1 MSHRNRGDS
10 LTSEE
15 LNDGIS
21 TLHLR
26 NDTSAADSPVPSP
39 ASGVTS
45 PLVEDDLEVEEYA
58 PNEQNESRPEISR
71 HFTREDADSIVGGTS
86 VPTVPPEDRDD
97 EVPEKL
103 ELIYKN
109 NKVFLFSLPFG
120 GSLGSLSMPK
130 MGLKLP
136 FTHKD
141 PETEEIR
148 LRIQRQESLNTLD
161 EAKYFAN
168 QKGTDDVR
176 FRAMKHLI
184 KEGISEILPDFIK
197 KEKPY
202 ELVFNDLD
210 GPIVVMGGFRGSI
223 LREARTGKRVWI
235 PLKAG
240 FNLRKINLLL
250 GPTEEDELRAT
261 DLIYPDG
268 VLKNIGPFDICK
280 KLIKKLD
287 SNPNT
292 VVKEFG
298 YDWRLSL
305 SITSAQL
312 IEVLE
317 KLQKDTGKR
326 PIVIA
331 HSMGGLVAHGALQ
344 NRPDLFRG
352 IVYVGSPSEC
362 LNILGPIRY
371 GDSVMF
377 SDKILTFET
386 NFMMRSSFAFLPLS
400 GRVFGNTETGE
411 FYDLDYFDPDTWV
424 EYNLNP
430 LVLSTRKH
438 IELTR
443 LIDLDATIVDDRAEL
458 TCKSPTDSLN
468 CPKSPTESIGSRIKF
483 YPPGIK
489 SKSKTNLFTNLQM
502 QKRHR
507 TGSFSPVLS
516 SEDEIWAEYKFSFSF
531 EEAYEYLSRTLKQTK
546 EYILG
551 LNYRDDL
558 KHKYPPLAIVYG
570 DTVPSVRG
578 SNVRS
583 RQDIKD
589 GNYYEFFY
597 GRGDGVVH
605 SRWLMPEAKGFQHY
619 NEKTGEGHIVGKFAS
634 EAGHVDLMT
643 DLKVMARALDAIVEA
658 DKKWK
663 REL

>member
-1 MSHRNRGDS
+1 MLGS
-10 LTSEE
+10 LPLDNPTNAE
-15 LNDGIS
+15 LAEGIEG
-21 TLHLR
+21 LHLPNKQR
-26 NDTSAADSPVPSP
+26 TNSSTSSGSPATPTSAIAPPT
-39 ASGVTS
+39 A
-45 PLVEDDLEVEEYA
+45 EDDLDIEDYA
-58 PNEQNESRPEISR
+58 PQDSSHQISR
-71 HFTREDADSIVGGTS
+71 HFTREDADSIVGGTLVPS
-86 VPTVPPEDRDD
+86 VPPKDSDD
-97 EVPEKL
+97 LPEKP
-103 ELIYKN
+103 ELIYKSH
-109 NKVFLFSLPFG
+109 KVFLFSLPFG
-120 GSLGSLSMPK
+120 SSLSMPR
-130 MGLKLP
+130 MGLRLP
-136 FTHKD
+136 FSHKD

-148 LRIQRQESLNTLD
+148 LRLQRQESLSTLD
-161 EAKYFAN
+161 EAKYYSN
-168 QKGTDDVR
+168 TKGTDDVR

-202 ELVFNDLD
+202 ESVLNDLD

-223 LREARTGKRVWI
+223 LRDAKTGKRVWI

-240 FNLRKINLLL
+240 LNLRKINLLL
-250 GPTEEDELRAT
+250 GPTVEDELHAT
-261 DLIYPDG
+261 DFIYPDG
-268 VLKNIGPFDICK
+268 VLKSIGPFDICK

-287 SNPNT
+287 NNPKT
-292 VVKEFG
+292 TVKEFG

-305 SITSAQL
+305 SITSDQL
-312 IEVLE
+312 IECLE
-317 KLQKDTGKR
+317 DIQNKTKKR
-326 PIVIA
+326 AIVIA

-344 NRPDLFRG
+344 KRPDLFRG
-352 IVYVGSPSEC
+352 IVYVGTPSEC

-411 FYDLDYFDPDTWV
+411 YYDLDYFDPDTWV

-430 LVLSTRKH
+430 LVSSTRKN
-438 IELTR
+438 IEEAR
-443 LIDLDATIVDDRAEL
+443 LLADSDSTIVDDKADL
-458 TCKSPTDSLN
+458 TNKLPPEPVSS
-468 CPKSPTESIGSRIKF
+468 PKSPTESIGSRIKF

-507 TGSFSPVLS
+507 TGRLSPVLS
-516 SEDEIWAEYKFSFSF
+516 PEDQVWADFKFSFTF
-531 EEAYEYLSRTLKQTK
+531 EEAYEYLRATLKLTK

-578 SNVRS
+578 SNVGS

-589 GNYYEFFY
+589 GNYYEFYY

-605 SRWLMPEAKGFQHY
+605 SRWLMPEAKGFEHY
-619 NEKTGEGHIVGKFAS
+619 DEKTGEGHIVGKFAS
-634 EAGHVDLMT
+634 NAGHVDLMT
-643 DLKVMARALDAIVEA
+643 DFKAMARALDAIVEA
-658 DKKWK
+658 DKSWK
-663 REL
+663 REV